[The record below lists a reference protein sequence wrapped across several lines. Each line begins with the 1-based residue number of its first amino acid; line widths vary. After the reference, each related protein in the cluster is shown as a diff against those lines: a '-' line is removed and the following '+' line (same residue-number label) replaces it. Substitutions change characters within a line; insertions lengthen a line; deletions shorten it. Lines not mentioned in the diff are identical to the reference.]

1 MDAVQVVENTLL
13 ICPLETLNSP
23 PHHLSSPITLA
34 ASKTLKQLRI
44 VLVSPLFDT
53 PSEGSSSLKKGVSH
67 TERWDEV
74 QRLLTYVYVQATKVA
89 QELDRMLMDID
100 VLLHAESEVVPTF
113 IGSDARYIF
122 RVSQSGKKD
131 SLQNLPTS
139 IADRS
144 ADTIWLEPTSYHAPS
159 NSTDSHPSA
168 APLHPT
174 ESGLPPLFP
183 VTALGG
189 TFDHLHAGHKILL
202 SMATW
207 ITSQKLV
214 VGITD
219 DALLKNKANKHV
231 LETLSRRMERTRAFL
246 TLFKPSV
253 EYDIVPISDVY
264 GPTAWD
270 PNIQALVVSK
280 ETLSGA
286 AAIEKHRREK
296 HLSSLKTFVI
306 DVISSTEAN
315 LDADDTEALKKTK
328 MSSTFIREWIV
339 EKQKKGVQVG

>member
-1 MDAVQVVENTLL
+1 MDATEPVESTLL
-13 ICPLETLNSP
+13 ICPLETLDSS
-23 PHHLSSPITLA
+23 PHHLSSPISLA
-34 ASKTLKQLRI
+34 ASKTLRHLRI
-44 VLVSPLFDT
+44 VLVSPLFEA
-53 PSEGSSSLKKGVSH
+53 PSEGSSRGVSH
-67 TERWDEV
+67 TERWDGV

-89 QELDRMLMDID
+89 QELGRVLMDID
-100 VLLHAESEVVPTF
+100 VLLYAESEIVPAF
-113 IGSDARYIF
+113 IGTDARYIF

-131 SLQNLPTS
+131 GLQNIPTS

-144 ADTIWLEPTSYHAPS
+144 ADTIWVEPSSYHAPS
-159 NSTDSHPSA
+159 HSTTDPHPTTT
-168 APLHPT
+168 PLHPT
-174 ESGLPPLFP
+174 ESGLPAFFP

-202 SMATW
+202 SMAAW
-207 ITSQKLV
+207 ITSTKLI
-214 VGITD
+214 VGVTD

-231 LETLSRRMERTRAFL
+231 LEPLSRREERTRAFL

-253 EYDIVPISDVY
+253 EYDIVPIVDVY

-296 HLSSLKTFVI
+296 DLSSLKTFVI

-315 LDADDTEALKKTK
+315 LDAEDSEALKKTK

-339 EKQKKGVQVG
+339 EQQKKGIKVE